1 VRQGVHG
8 RGEVRPALR
17 GLQEFDRYL
26 LLIWRRSLSTR
37 REGFVTLQEAR
48 KIIEE
53 IHERYGIQFSEVQE
67 KRENGQIRTIYV
79 TLKLRLDAE
88 KVGLK
93 KMS

>member
-1 VRQGVHG
+1 M
-8 RGEVRPALR
+8 
-17 GLQEFDRYL
+17 
-26 LLIWRRSLSTR
+26 
-37 REGFVTLQEAR
+37 TLQEAR